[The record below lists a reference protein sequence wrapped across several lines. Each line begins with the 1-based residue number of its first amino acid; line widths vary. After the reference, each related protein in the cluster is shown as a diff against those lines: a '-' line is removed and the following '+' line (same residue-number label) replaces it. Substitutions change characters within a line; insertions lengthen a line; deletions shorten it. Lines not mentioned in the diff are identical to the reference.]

1 MEVDDSADA
10 DVERRDVTGGHIA
23 VEDQASV
30 GESLVLRE
38 KFDDRVAAGLLLAVA
53 GDPHV
58 YREGALGGEVH
69 GSLEQEVQLPLVI
82 RNPPG
87 AEPLPAHGRLE
98 RRALP
103 QAARGPRL
111 CGAGA

>member
-53 GDPHV
+53 GDPHG
-58 YREGALGGEVH
+58 YRQGALGGEVH
-69 GSLEQEVQLPLVI
+69 GSLEQEVQLSLVI
-82 RNPPG
+82 RDPSG
-87 AEPLPAHGRLE
+87 AEPLPAPARPGRP
-98 RRALP
+98 ALP
-103 QAARGPRL
+103 HRSPG
-111 CGAGA
+111 